1 MFKACTALGVCAA
14 VGLATASA
22 SAVVITNNPRAD
34 VAALNT
40 DFFGGAIADLDLS
53 GYSIA
58 NGLGFESQLSGPS
71 SNVLETTFTSNLG
84 SPFFEG
90 TLRAEVFGDN
100 GTTGPGLGQVA
111 IVYTVTLTT
120 GLTPVDRI
128 EFGVDSGDEVDIDYL
143 ANQATQGLLTDAS
156 LTTPGQAAPLV
167 ETIDNSIIND
177 LWTFDLDDP
186 TFGSDTLSAGES
198 FSWYVV
204 GPADVPVGLV
214 DATFFDGGV
223 GSGQTLAFVTN
234 PGQPNLDVPA
244 PGAAAAF
251 AVAGLAATRRRR

>member
-14 VGLATASA
+14 VGLATASVNA
-22 SAVVITNNPRAD
+22 TVISNNPRAD

-40 DFFGGAIADLDLS
+40 DFFGGGITELNLA
-53 GYSIA
+53 GYSA
-58 NGLGFESQLSGPS
+58 TNSLGFETALSGPS
-71 SNVLETTFTSNLG
+71 SNILNTPFTSNAG
-84 SPFFEG
+84 AVFFEG

-100 GTTGPGLGQVA
+100 GSTGPGLGQVA
-111 IVYTVTLTT
+111 IVYTVTLTQ
-120 GLTPVDRI
+120 GLTPIDRI

-143 ANQATQGLLTDAS
+143 ANQSTQGLLTDTS
-156 LTTPGQAAPLV
+156 LTTSGQAAPLV
-167 ETIDNSIIND
+167 ETVDNSLIND

-186 TFGSDTLSAGES
+186 TFGTDTLSQGES

-204 GPADVPVGLV
+204 GPADVPIGLV
-214 DATFFDGGV
+214 DATFFDGGI